1 MRRALILGGAAA
13 FATLVISRSAHA
25 SARRITVKHAGSG
38 ATFDGVWHDGRAPDR
53 SAMSDLSEA
62 LADPGCPPRAFDPD
76 AIAIL
81 WEVATRTRLAGALD
95 VHSGYRTPQ
104 VNRAVQGA
112 GDSQHLKASAVD
124 LGVPAGRL
132 PAAAEAALLLR
143 KGGVG
148 VYRSRGFIHLDSG
161 PVRNW
166 SDGSGGA
173 RPRGAFGGRG
183 LTLLSHSWD
192 LGSR

>member
-1 MRRALILGGAAA
+1 MRRSLLLGGAAA
-13 FATLVISRSAHA
+13 FATLILPRAASAA
-25 SARRITVKHAGSG
+25 ARRISLKHAGSG
-38 ATFDGVWHDGRAPDR
+38 ATFSGTWHDGRAPDGT
-53 SAMSDLSEA
+53 AMSDLSAA
-62 LADPGCPPRAFDPD
+62 LADPGCPPRAFDAD

-81 WEVATRTRLAGALD
+81 WEVATRTRLTGVLD

-112 GDSQHLKASAVD
+112 GDSQHMKASAID

-132 PAAAEAALLLR
+132 PAVAEAALKLR
-143 KGGVG
+143 AGGVG

-166 SDGSGGA
+166 SDGGGQGIFRNTRFMRLSGSFIIN
-173 RPRGAFGGRG
+173 PR
-183 LTLLSHSWD
+183 
-192 LGSR
+192 